1 MDEAA
6 GLGEVAGG
14 DGGGGADVAAC
25 GLPVLFPGAVGG
37 LEQHLLAGQALG
49 EGVVDL
55 HGEPFAF
62 GEGALAASGGGQFAA
77 GADQVVDQGA
87 LAGGLAFH
95 VQEDGRGQSGHGGGR
110 RRQGRVEAVAGQ
122 LEFGDHDQR
131 GHRRD
136 HRDRGPGGQGAQ
148 HGVDQRDGAPGE
160 AGARAGRAPPSW
172 RAPRAGRPVR
182 RGGGRARGGRGG
194 GWAAAGGRRP
204 APRPRAIAQ
213 GVRGVYQ

>member
-1 MDEAA
+1 MRTWRRRGRA
-6 GLGEVAGG
+6 GR
-14 DGGGGADVAAC
+14 
-25 GLPVLFPGAVGG
+25 FQGAVGG
-37 LEQHLLAGQALG
+37 WSSNPLDAGQALG

-55 HGEPFAF
+55 R
-62 GEGALAASGGGQFAA
+62 ASRWRSASAPRRLGFGQFGA
-77 GADQVVDQGA
+77 GGDEVLDQGA

-95 VQEDGRGQSGHGGGR
+95 VQEDGRGQSGHGGGQQ
-110 RRQGRVEAVAGQ
+110 RQGRVEAVGQ

-160 AGARAGRAPPSW
+160 AGRQQDEHRPAGEHREQ
-172 RAPRAGRPVR
+172 AGQF
-182 RGGGRARGGRGG
+182 GGAGAGPGAAGGG

-204 APRPRAIAQ
+204 ARGRGRSPRGCAGCTSDGP
-213 GVRGVYQ
+213 GSG